1 MLTSPPAG
9 RQEKTM
15 PDPSLSAAIREAYA
29 VAPSD
34 VVILHT
40 LEIRHPTFTQPI
52 RIVRNFADEVTWA
65 AHGDQAQ
72 AVLDAM
78 PANER
83 VMVGLVARLEAGA
96 PEDAGQMV
104 PFIALAFDLDLPPV
118 DTVPVPE
125 ITVTMDNVGREIT
138 DALDEAAV
146 SQDKTTVT
154 YRPYLSSDIEGPQMD
169 PPITMALSEV
179 EANPLHVTGRARM
192 LDIGNKAF
200 PAKFYTAKDF
210 PGLVR

>member
-1 MLTSPPAG
+1 
-9 RQEKTM
+9 M
-15 PDPSLSAAIREAYA
+15 PNQALSAAIQEAYA
-29 VAPSD
+29 AAPSD

-52 RIVRNFADEVTWA
+52 RVVRNFADEESWVA
-65 AHGDQAQ
+65 LGGAEVQ

-78 PANER
+78 DPEDR
-83 VMVGLVARLEAGA
+83 DLVGLVARLEADA

-104 PFIALAFDLDLPPV
+104 PFIALAFELDLPPV

-146 SQDKTTVT
+146 SQDKIEVT
-154 YRPYLSSDIEGPQMD
+154 YRPYLSTDIEGPQMD
-169 PPITMALSEV
+169 PPITMVMSEV

-210 PGLVR
+210 PGLAR